1 MKTKLFITIAFLSL
15 LLTSC
20 IKDYLGDTGGD
31 KIELNSENY
40 LYDGD
45 LERIFLEEQIDR
57 LTDEIAQ
64 LNEIAQLDEND
75 PKIEELIKQRVN
87 FKDRLAQIID
97 LSAVGLDLVIP
108 CDTPNGKCV
117 PRLLEYFVFY
127 KNIEQAV
134 VYVKNINGENI
145 GISDKLTP
153 LPEFKNELQYIRV
166 PVDSHAKG
174 IIIEI
179 IKKDDQGNEITSTV
193 TLNR

>member
-15 LLTSC
+15 LMTSC

-64 LNEIAQLDEND
+64 LDEND
-75 PKIEELIKQRVN
+75 PKIEKLIKQRVN

-134 VYVKNINGENI
+134 VYVKNINGESI